1 MAYVAAVRNG
11 EEIAHPAGWLQT
23 VARNKLVDHLR
34 RKGRASHY
42 LQRSEPADPVIHPS
56 RTEVESILHR
66 LPASQRTAMILRYLD
81 DLPVAQVAALM
92 GRSLRSTESLL
103 GRARRTVAA
112 SLEAELR

>member
-1 MAYVAAVRNG
+1 M
-11 EEIAHPAGWLQT
+11 
-23 VARNKLVDHLR
+23 
-34 RKGRASHY
+34 
-42 LQRSEPADPVIHPS
+42 IHPS
-56 RTEVESILHR
+56 RAEAESILHR

-103 GRARRTVAA
+103 GRARRTLAA